1 MAEPDLSQKHGW
13 IDAARV
19 YFERRLITIMVM
31 GFASGLPFLL
41 TAGTL
46 SAWLSQAGIT
56 KTVIGLMSWAT
67 SVYAIKFLWAPIVDR
82 TPLPFLTKLLGQRRS
97 WMLSAQGICILAMI
111 GLGSS
116 DPAANLT
123 LTIFWTFV
131 LAFASAT
138 QDVVIDA
145 YRIEYLEES
154 QFGAG
159 AAMTSFGYRIAVI
172 ASGGGALFLAGAYGW
187 TVSYTLMA
195 GLMGIGVIAVL
206 ISPEPEHPAGHAVS
220 DSYAHWIKVSVVA
233 PFKEFLSRPGALAI
247 LAFIML
253 YKYGDALWA
262 SMANPFY
269 LETGFTLGEI
279 AGIAKTYGVG
289 MTIAGSFVGGMLIVR
304 FGLYATLFWGGVAMA
319 LSNLLLAALALIGHN
334 ILALTFVISVEN
346 FSNGVGGVAFIA
358 YMSSLCNVAYT
369 ATQYALM
376 TSFMAFTRTILASGG
391 GWLADQVDWFTFF
404 VLTTF
409 ACVPGMVLLVYLF
422 RRFPAHAHRQG
433 TPARHG

>member
-1 MAEPDLSQKHGW
+1 MPEPFLRKWVES
-13 IDAARV
+13 ASV
-19 YFERRLITIMVM
+19 YLERRLIIIMVM

-41 TAGTL
+41 TAATL
-46 SAWLSQAGIT
+46 SAWLSQAGVT

-67 SVYAIKFLWAPIVDR
+67 SVYALKFLWAPIVDR
-82 TPLPFLTKLLGQRRS
+82 IPLPFLSTLFGQRRS
-97 WMLSAQGICILAMI
+97 WMLLAQGICIIAII
-111 GLGSS
+111 GLGAS
-116 DPAANLT
+116 DPIANLT
-123 LTIFWTFV
+123 VTIAWTAI

-138 QDVVIDA
+138 QDIVIDA

-159 AAMTSFGYRIAVI
+159 AAMTTFGYRIGVLA
-172 ASGGGALFLAGAYGW
+172 AGGGALILADSYGW
-187 TVSYTLMA
+187 MVSYIAMA
-195 GLMGIGVIAVL
+195 GLMIIGVAAVL
-206 ISPEPEHPAGHAVS
+206 LSPEPMHRRNISTSEKYVDWVKGA
-220 DSYAHWIKVSVVA
+220 VVA
-233 PFKEFLSRPGALAI
+233 PFREFLSRPGALAI

-269 LETGFTLGEI
+269 LETGFTLSEVGV
-279 AGIAKTYGVG
+279 IAKSYGVG
-289 MTIAGSFVGGMLIVR
+289 MTILGSFFGGALIVR
-304 FGLYATLFWGGVAMA
+304 FNLYTTLFWGGIAMA
-319 LSNLLLAALALIGHN
+319 LSNLLLAGLALIGPSVP
-334 ILALTFVISVEN
+334 ALTIVISVEN

-358 YMSSLCNVAYT
+358 YMSSLCNLAYT

-391 GWLADQVDWFTFF
+391 GWLADQIDWFNFF

-422 RRFPAHAHRQG
+422 RRFPQHAQRSQ
-433 TPARHG
+433 TPVS

>member
-1 MAEPDLSQKHGW
+1 MAEHASRNW
-13 IDAARV
+13 IDSARV

-41 TAGTL
+41 TAATL
-46 SAWLSQAGIT
+46 SAWLSQAGVT
-56 KTVIGLMSWAT
+56 RTVIGLMSWAT
-67 SVYAIKFLWAPIVDR
+67 SVYALKFLWAPIVDR
-82 TPLPFLTKLLGQRRS
+82 TPLPLLTKIFGQRRS
-97 WMLSAQGICILAMI
+97 WMLIAQGVCIIAI
-111 GLGSS
+111 VGLGTS

-123 LTIFWTFV
+123 LTIMWTAI

-145 YRIEYLEES
+145 YRIEYLEDS

-159 AAMTSFGYRIAVI
+159 AAMTTFGYRIGVLA
-172 ASGGGALFLAGAYGW
+172 AGGGALILADSYSWTIAYMAMAA
-187 TVSYTLMA
+187 LMV
-195 GLMGIGVIAVL
+195 IGVAAVL
-206 ISPEPEHPAGHAVS
+206 FSPEPENPAGSAVNK
-220 DSYAHWIKVSVVA
+220 SYTDWIKSAVIA
-233 PFKEFLSRPGALAI
+233 PFREFLSRPGALAT

-269 LETGFTLGEI
+269 LETGFTLSEVGI
-279 AGIAKTYGVG
+279 IAKSYGVG
-289 MTIAGSFVGGMLIVR
+289 MTIFGSFVGGALIVR
-304 FGLYATLFWGGVAMA
+304 FDLYTTLFWGGVAMA
-319 LSNLLLAALALIGHN
+319 LSNLLLAVLALIGPSV
-334 ILALTFVISVEN
+334 LALTVVISVEN

-358 YMSSLCNVAYT
+358 YMSSLCNLAYT

-391 GWLADQVDWFTFF
+391 GWLADQIDWFNFF

-409 ACVPGMVLLVYLF
+409 ACIPGMVLLVYLF
-422 RRFPAHAHRQG
+422 RRFPQHAQRSQ
-433 TPARHG
+433 TPVS